1 MKLNL
6 KTLSLTVVV
15 GSLLYF
21 LSHYKNNKTQIISN
35 QNEQTKIIDKKPSK
49 LPAPKVYICPLPEQ
63 NGLEVGNNWKS
74 R

>member
-21 LSHYKNNKTQIISN
+21 LSHYKNNKTQITSN

-49 LPAPKVYICPLPEQ
+49 LPAPKVYISSAHQ
-63 NGLEVGNNWKS
+63 NRLGIGSNWKS

>member
-6 KTLSLTVVV
+6 KTLSLIVVV

-35 QNEQTKIIDKKPSK
+35 NK
-49 LPAPKVYICPLPEQ
+49 
-63 NGLEVGNNWKS
+63 
-74 R
+74 